1 MQVHKKLVEVGKST
15 GVKSMPNPFPG
26 MNPYLESP
34 DFWPE
39 VHNRLI
45 VAIADALVP
54 QLVPKYRVAIEKRI
68 YEIKEEQSLLVG
80 IPDVSIQ
87 HNPIPRNSNTSNVA
101 VATRTTEPLKV
112 RLAMSEELREGYLE
126 VIDMGTKEV
135 VTVIE
140 VLSPANKRPGK
151 GREMYE
157 EKRDKIFG
165 SRTNFVEIDLL
176 RGWEPLPVLD
186 NDIAANYRILVSRS
200 NQRPGADLYLFNL
213 PDAIPG
219 FPLPLRAGDVE
230 PIVDLQAL
238 LNTVYDRAA
247 YDITL
252 DYNAELVPALSEAD
266 AARAEALLEERG
278 LRGRSQIT
286 TDS

>member
-1 MQVHKKLVEVGKST
+1 
-15 GVKSMPNPFPG
+15 MPNPFPG

-54 QLVPKYRVAIEKRI
+54 QLVPRYRVAIEKRI
-68 YEIKEEQSLLVG
+68 YEIKGEQSLLVG

-87 HNPIPRNSNTSNVA
+87 HNPIPRNSSTSNVA
-101 VATRTTEPLKV
+101 VATRTEPLKV
-112 RLAMSEELREGYLE
+112 RLAMSEEVKEGYLE
-126 VIDMGTKEV
+126 VIDMGNKEV

-176 RGWEPLPVLD
+176 RSYEPLPVLD
-186 NDIAANYRILVSRS
+186 NDIAAHYRILVSRS

-213 PDAIPG
+213 PDAIPC

-230 PIVDLQAL
+230 PMVDLQAL

-252 DYNAELVPALSEAD
+252 DYTAQLVPALSESDAVWAD
-266 AARAEALLEERG
+266 SLLRETSLLPSE
-278 LRGRSQIT
+278 S
-286 TDS
+286 

>member
-1 MQVHKKLVEVGKST
+1 
-15 GVKSMPNPFPG
+15 MPNPFPG

-68 YEIKEEQSLLVG
+68 YEIKGEQSLLVG
-80 IPDVSIQ
+80 IPVDMSILR
-87 HNPIPRNSNTSNVA
+87 NPISRNPTTSNVA
-101 VATRTTEPLKV
+101 VAAPTTAPLKV
-112 RLAMSEELREGYLE
+112 RLSMSEEVREGYLE
-126 VIDMGTKEV
+126 VVDMASKEV

-140 VLSPANKRPGK
+140 VLSSANKRPGQ

-186 NDIAANYRILVSRS
+186 NDIAADYRILVSRG
-200 NQRPGADLYLFNL
+200 NERPLADLYVFNI
-213 PDAIPG
+213 PDAIPS
-219 FPLPLRAGDVE
+219 FSLPLRAGDVE

-247 YDITL
+247 YDFTL
-252 DYNAELVPALSEAD
+252 DYTAQLVPALSEAD
-266 AARAEALLEERG
+266 AAWAESLLEERG
-278 LRGRSQIT
+278 LKGRSQIT

>member
-1 MQVHKKLVEVGKST
+1 
-15 GVKSMPNPFPG
+15 MPNPFPG

-68 YEIKEEQSLLVG
+68 YEIKGEQSLLVG

-87 HNPIPRNSNTSNVA
+87 RNLTPRNSSTSNVA

-112 RLAMSEELREGYLE
+112 RLAMSEEVKQGYLE
-126 VIDMGTKEV
+126 VIDIATKEV

-157 EKRDKIFG
+157 EKRDKVFG

-186 NDIAANYRILVSRS
+186 NDHAANYRILVSRN
-200 NQRPGADLYLFNL
+200 NQRPGADLYLFNI
-213 PDAIPG
+213 PDVIPSWT
-219 FPLPLRAGDVE
+219 LPLRAGDVE
-230 PIVDLQAL
+230 PIVDLQGL

-252 DYNAELVPALSEAD
+252 DYTTELVPALSEAD
-266 AARAEALLEERG
+266 AVWADSLLRDKE
-278 LRGRSQIT
+278 LRG
-286 TDS
+286 

>member
-1 MQVHKKLVEVGKST
+1 
-15 GVKSMPNPFPG
+15 MPNPFPG

-39 VHNRLI
+39 VHHLLI
-45 VAIADALVP
+45 GILQESLVP

-68 YEIKEEQSLLVG
+68 YEIKGEQSLLVG

-87 HNPIPRNSNTSNVA
+87 RTPTPRNSSTSNLA
-101 VATRTTEPLKV
+101 VATRTTAPLKI
-112 RLAMSEELREGYLE
+112 RLAMSEEVREGYLE
-126 VIDMGTKEV
+126 VIDIATKEV

-186 NDIAANYRILVSRS
+186 NDIAAHYRILVSRG
-200 NQRPGADLYLFNL
+200 NQRPFADLYLFNL
-213 PDAIPG
+213 PDAIPC
-219 FPLPLRAGDVE
+219 FPLPLGAGDVE

-252 DYNAELVPALSEAD
+252 DYTAQLVPALSETD
-266 AARAEALLEERG
+266 AVW
-278 LRGRSQIT
+278 
-286 TDS
+286 TDSLLRETSRVPSET

>member
-1 MQVHKKLVEVGKST
+1 
-15 GVKSMPNPFPG
+15 MPNPFPG

-39 VHNRLI
+39 VHHLLI
-45 VAIADALVP
+45 SILQESLVP

-68 YEIKEEQSLLVG
+68 YEIKGEQSLLVG

-87 HNPIPRNSNTSNVA
+87 RNPIPRKSSTSNVA
-101 VATRTTEPLKV
+101 VATRTTESLKI
-112 RLAMSEELREGYLE
+112 RLAMFEEVREGYLE
-126 VIDMGTKEV
+126 VIDLATKEV

-140 VLSPANKRPGK
+140 VLSPANKPSGK

-157 EKRDKIFG
+157 EKRDKVFG

-186 NDIAANYRILVSRS
+186 DIAASYRILVSRG
-200 NQRPGADLYLFNL
+200 NERPLADLYLFNI
-213 PDAIPG
+213 PDVIPS
-219 FPLPLRAGDVE
+219 FSLPLRSPDVE

-238 LNTVYDRAA
+238 LNTVYDRAG
-247 YDITL
+247 YDFTL
-252 DYNAELVPALSEAD
+252 DYTAELVPPLSETDAVWAD
-266 AARAEALLEERG
+266 ALLEERG
-278 LRGRSQIT
+278 LKG
-286 TDS
+286 